1 MPVDYGNPFSLR
13 DDSRD
18 GGGRTKFG
26 TRVEK
31 ATPPGM
37 EVVDRVGNKRSRM
50 RGHDH
55 MCFTPLTLT
64 LSQREREFIVVR

>member
-1 MPVDYGNPFSLR
+1 MPVDFGNPFSLR

-31 ATPPGM
+31 A
-37 EVVDRVGNKRSRM
+37 RM
-50 RGHDH
+50 RGYDY

-64 LSQREREFIVVR
+64 LSRREREFIEIP